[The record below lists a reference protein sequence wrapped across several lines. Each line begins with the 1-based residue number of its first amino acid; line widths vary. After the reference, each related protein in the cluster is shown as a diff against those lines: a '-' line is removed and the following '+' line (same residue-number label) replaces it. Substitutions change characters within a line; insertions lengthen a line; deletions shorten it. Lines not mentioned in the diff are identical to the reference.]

1 VSVPV
6 RAGCPGVYGGGG
18 LVTVK
23 MYGVFV
29 FVFLFRVRPGGLV
42 TVKSQKNKAKL
53 IKIV

>member
-1 VSVPV
+1 VGVPV

-18 LVTVK
+18 LI
-23 MYGVFV
+23 
-29 FVFLFRVRPGGLV
+29 